1 MTIREIVRQ
10 LSAAKACAPIHR
22 YSTIHMR
29 LEENPMMIAF
39 VRRALGDQV
48 DVQLASHRL
57 FEVLHILKFL
67 LTRDQDHRLLA

>member
-1 MTIREIVRQ
+1 LAELFFFCQLAQFQTIFSTFLFDNPER
-10 LSAAKACAPIHR
+10 LLNLIH
-22 YSTIHMR
+22 
-29 LEENPMMIAF
+29 